1 MIPFTD
7 VICAAA
13 RTLDLTDAKFHDL
26 GVMLGSEQSHIDLG
40 ARTNFGEHGAWITEK
55 LLTLTLISGLLP
67 SRAGGFGPKPPVRQG
82 RPMCG

>member
-1 MIPFTD
+1 MSD
-7 VICAAA
+7 VSPETVDGA
-13 RTLDLTDAKFHDL
+13 LSQVK
-26 GVMLGSEQSHIDLG
+26 SHIDLG

-55 LLTLTLISGLLP
+55 LLTLTLISVLLP